1 MHPQV
6 STVAQTTFRLPKLHE
21 TFAVFPDNGLNPN
34 FSKARSASRNWISQY
49 GDLVCGPKM
58 RAFMENCNF
67 ELSNS
72 YCFPYAG
79 EAGLR
84 ATMDLT
90 NILWLYDEFTDTVS
104 GAEGTAAAITVAR
117 ALREPDFD
125 DGSWICS
132 MMKSFKQNHIDKAG
146 PNVARRFIN
155 NFCSYVEVVGTEA
168 LLREKNEVLD
178 IPNYVTFRRETSAVR
193 TCFDLVEYCAG
204 LDLPQ
209 CVHEDPVFI
218 SGYNAAMDLVFWTND
233 LFSYNMEQS
242 KGHGGANVVTVIMKS
257 KDVDLQTAID
267 FLSGYCE
274 ALTAQLQEAR
284 CVLSSRS
291 DPVYSK
297 DAVRIIDAFGDWVRG
312 NDQWSFATE
321 RYFGKEN
328 HVVKETRI
336 VKLKAPFSDN
346 VALDE

>member
-1 MHPQV
+1 MLSPLHQI
-6 STVAQTTFRLPKLHE
+6 TFRLPKLE
-21 TFAVFPDNGLNPN
+21 DTFSVFPDNGLNPN
-34 FSKARSASRNWISQY
+34 FAKIRVESRQWINQY
-49 GDLVCGPKM
+49 SDTVCGPKM
-58 RAFMENCNF
+58 RAFMDNCNF

-90 NILWLYDEFTDTVS
+90 NILWLYDEFTDTVT
-104 GAEGTAAAITVAR
+104 GAEASDAAIIVAR
-117 ALREPDFD
+117 ALREPEFD
-125 DGSWICS
+125 DGTWICR
-132 MMKSFKQNHIDKAG
+132 MMNRFWT
-146 PNVARRFIN
+146 NVALRFIN
-155 NFCSYVEVVGTEA
+155 NFCTYVKIVGTEA
-168 LLREKNEVLD
+168 MLREKNEVLD
-178 IPNYVTFRRETSAVR
+178 IPSYVAFRRETSAVR

-209 CVHEDPVFI
+209 HVHEDPVFI
-218 SGYNAAMDLVFWTND
+218 GGYNAAMDLVFWTND

-242 KGHGGANVVTVIMKS
+242 KGHGAANVVTVIMKS
-257 KDVDLQTAID
+257 KAVDLQTAID

-274 ALTAQLQEAR
+274 ALTSQLQESRRILA
-284 CVLSSRS
+284 SRS
-291 DPVYSK
+291 DPVYCK

-328 HVVKETRI
+328 HIVRKTRI
-336 VKLKAPFSDN
+336 VKLKAPFSDSL
-346 VALDE
+346 ALNE